1 MGRRTFLPIFTV
13 KSRPPKSRL
22 VVSLAAGAR
31 FRFNFAAFR
40 RREFMSA
47 VLPQYKWS
55 GQRANGQNTSELSA
69 CKIKKGRER
78 GYEPV
83 KHLRLEHC
91 LARQA

>member
-47 VLPQYKWS
+47 VL
-55 GQRANGQNTSELSA
+55 RVDNGQTD
-69 CKIKKGRER
+69 K
-78 GYEPV
+78 
-83 KHLRLEHC
+83 
-91 LARQA
+91 RQVS